1 MEHEDFRK
9 LVQQQWKNNQGQN
22 IWEQWSE
29 NYNNS
34 KSQVSEWS
42 KKTFKKAD
50 SEITSLKNRVQDLSN
65 SRHSIQNQKEI
76 DECKKKIEDLWKQE
90 EMFWKSRARIKWLKE
105 GERNSKFFHAVTLQR
120 RAQNR
125 ITRIKNA
132 DENWIDQ
139 EEEILKCFQEYFQNL
154 FTSAGNR
161 NLTNAIEVI
170 TPLVSTTMNN
180 ELIKNVSMQEVEA
193 AVFGLGASKAPGPDG
208 LNGNFYQK
216 NWEGLKDGIL
226 ELVKDFFSNAKIP
239 KEINSTYI
247 SLIPK
252 VPEAESITQF
262 RPISCCNFIYKVIAK
277 ILTNRLQPIM
287 NCLVSE
293 NQSAFVAGRQ
303 IQDNIVMAHEAFHF
317 ILNHYTEASG
327 QMINTMKSGIVFS
340 KGRDF
345 IKRHSAWQVGNGE
358 NINMWFDRWL
368 CSNEKIWPL
377 NNVQLD
383 LKVKNL
389 LKDGERKWDEEKI
402 RHLVDLNTARY
413 ILATQI
419 NETGPDKVIWPY
431 AIDGNYSVKSGYHC
445 AIKDCLSQEE
455 GTSRSREQDSKLW
468 NSIWKAKV
476 QPKVRNFIWKL
487 CKNAIPVRDN
497 LARRKMKVDNQCPI
511 CLKKIETT
519 EHCFIFCEKAKAIWF
534 GSLFQW
540 ANPNEAN
547 LPIADWIEDRILF
560 LSNATEDAERFC
572 AYFFNLLWAL
582 WKSRNEFCFKGNK
595 EDPINILARAEVL
608 TNEFL
613 ACHNANS
620 NRDSNSSVTDINS
633 DVWSPPSVGVVK
645 INVDA
650 AMEIDKCRGALSVV
664 VRDHK
669 GEVLTGSVKRFPC
682 VSVLQAEGLAVKE
695 AVMMCSALDIKE
707 AIIESDCKLVVD
719 FCNDRYKS
727 WQLETI
733 LEGTNEL
740 LRSNNGIKVNWIS
753 RKKNMVADFWA
764 REAIKNTLCCTWV
777 WCPPVR
783 LRALLLKDKYP
794 KLF

>member
-1 MEHEDFRK
+1 MFKVEDFWMEHEDFRK

-29 NYNNS
+29 NYNNF

-42 KKTFKKAD
+42 
-50 SEITSLKNRVQDLSN
+50 
-65 SRHSIQNQKEI
+65 
-76 DECKKKIEDLWKQE
+76 
-90 EMFWKSRARIKWLKE
+90 
-105 GERNSKFFHAVTLQR
+105 
-120 RAQNR
+120 
-125 ITRIKNA
+125 
-132 DENWIDQ
+132 
-139 EEEILKCFQEYFQNL
+139 
-154 FTSAGNR
+154 NR

-208 LNGNFYQK
+208 LNG
-216 NWEGLKDGIL
+216 
-226 ELVKDFFSNAKIP
+226 
-239 KEINSTYI
+239 
-247 SLIPK
+247 
-252 VPEAESITQF
+252 
-262 RPISCCNFIYKVIAK
+262 
-277 ILTNRLQPIM
+277 
-287 NCLVSE
+287 
-293 NQSAFVAGRQ
+293 RQ

-340 KGRDF
+340 KGMDRLHQ
-345 IKRHSAWQVGNGE
+345 KTSAWQVGNGE

-511 CLKKIETT
+511 CLKEIETT

-547 LPIADWIEDRILF
+547 LSIVDWIEDRILF

-582 WKSRNEFCFKGNK
+582 WKSRNEFCFEGNK
-595 EDPINILARAEVL
+595 EDPINILARVEVL

-753 RKKNMVADFWA
+753 RKKNMVADFLA